1 MSDFIL
7 QFERRYSMA
16 HRLLSGAAP
25 RCSVPHGHNE
35 VVKVDITASEQRSL
49 DSSTNMLAEF
59 SVVKK
64 RWFHW
69 IDKHVDHS
77 FQIADTDPL
86 IDYFREHEPERLPRL
101 LITPGDPTTEI
112 RAACYMAKLNV
123 FLVGQGLV
131 CNRLTID
138 ETPTNS
144 VVFAGNPSQVLP
156 AGDHWWWQDDESIN
170 DFSRPVSEAKK
181 SVPSHQRRD
190 TVHST

>member
-1 MSDFIL
+1 MSDFTL

-35 VVKVDITASEQRSL
+35 VVTVDIVANTERPL
-49 DSSTNMLAEF
+49 DTDTNMLAEF

-69 IDKHVDHS
+69 IDEMVDHS
-77 FQIADTDPL
+77 FQIAHTDPL
-86 IDYFREHEPERLPRL
+86 IEFFRDREPEKLPRL

-112 RAACYMAKLNV
+112 RAACYAAKLNV
-123 FLVGQGLV
+123 FLAGQGLA
-131 CNRLTID
+131 CCRLTIQ

-144 VVFAGNPSQVLP
+144 VVFTGDPTKILP
-156 AGDHWWWQDDESIN
+156 AGDYWWWRGDESIN
-170 DFSRPVSEAKK
+170 DFERTGQDSESVNPVLEVSKT
-181 SVPSHQRRD
+181 SY
-190 TVHST
+190 

>member
-1 MSDFIL
+1 MSDFTL

-35 VVKVDITASEQRSL
+35 VVVVDIVATEERPL
-49 DSSTNMLAEF
+49 DSDTNMLAEF

-69 IDKHVDHS
+69 IDEMVDHS

-86 IDYFREHEPERLPRL
+86 IGYFREHEPETLMRC
-101 LITPGDPTTEI
+101 LITPGDPTTEM
-112 RAACYMAKLNV
+112 RVACFMAKLNV
-123 FLVGQGLV
+123 FLAGQGLV
-131 CNRLTID
+131 CSRLTIQ

-144 VVFAGNPSQVLP
+144 VVFTGDPVSVLPEGDFWWWREDDSINNFARSDSDTRTRILEPSQ
-156 AGDHWWWQDDESIN
+156 ASC
-170 DFSRPVSEAKK
+170 
-181 SVPSHQRRD
+181 
-190 TVHST
+190 

>member
-1 MSDFIL
+1 MSDFTL

-35 VVKVDITASEQRSL
+35 VVTVDIVANNERPL
-49 DSSTNMLAEF
+49 DSDTNMLAEF

-69 IDKHVDHS
+69 IDEMVDHS

-86 IDYFREHEPERLPRL
+86 IGYFREHEPKTLMRC
-101 LITPGDPTTEI
+101 LITPGDPTTEM
-112 RAACYMAKLNV
+112 RAACFMAKLNV
-123 FLVGQGLV
+123 FLAGQGLV
-131 CNRLTID
+131 CSRLTIQ

-144 VVFAGNPSQVLP
+144 VVFTGDPTQVLP
-156 AGDHWWWQDDESIN
+156 SGDYWWWRGDDAIN
-170 DFSRPVSEAKK
+170 DFGRHTSDLKGPSPVLQGSKA
-181 SVPSHQRRD
+181 SFS
-190 TVHST
+190 S

>member
-1 MSDFIL
+1 MSDFTL

-35 VVKVDITASEQRSL
+35 VVTVDIVANNERPL
-49 DSSTNMLAEF
+49 DSDTNMLAEF

-64 RWFHW
+64 RWFNW

-77 FQIADTDPL
+77 FQISDTDPL
-86 IDYFREHEPERLPRL
+86 IGYFREHEPETLMRC

-112 RAACYMAKLNV
+112 RAACFMAKLNA
-123 FLVGQGLV
+123 FLAGQGLV
-131 CNRLTID
+131 CSRLTID

-144 VVFAGNPSQVLP
+144 VVFAGDPIKFLP
-156 AGDHWWWQDDESIN
+156 EGDYWWWRADGSIN
-170 DFSRPVSEAKK
+170 DFTGNDSDLKDFGLALESIE
-181 SVPSHQRRD
+181 
-190 TVHST
+190 TV

>member
-35 VVKVDITASEQRSL
+35 VVKVDITVSEQRPL

-170 DFSRPVSEAKK
+170 DISRPVSEAKEIK
-181 SVPSHQRRD
+181 SPLQRRNA
-190 TVHST
+190 VHST

>member
-35 VVKVDITASEQRSL
+35 IVAVDIVADNNRPL
-49 DSSTNMLAEF
+49 DTTTNMLAEF
-59 SVVKK
+59 GEVKG
-64 RWFHW
+64 RWFKW
-69 IDKHVDHS
+69 IDKQVDHS

-86 IDYFREHEPERLPRL
+86 IGFFKEHEPETLKRC

-112 RAACYMAKLNV
+112 RAACFMAKLNT
-123 FLVGQGLV
+123 FLAGPDLV
-131 CNRLTID
+131 CSRMTIH

-144 VVFAGNPSQVLP
+144 VVFNGDPTQFLPS
-156 AGDHWWWQDDESIN
+156 GDYWWWRCDNSIN
-170 DFSRPVSEAKK
+170 DLPKDGISLEETDA
-181 SVPSHQRRD
+181 
-190 TVHST
+190 STHVEQLS

>member
-1 MSDFIL
+1 MSDFTL

-35 VVKVDITASEQRSL
+35 VVTVDIVANNERPL
-49 DSSTNMLAEF
+49 DSDTNMLAEF

-69 IDKHVDHS
+69 IDEMVDHS

-86 IDYFREHEPERLPRL
+86 IGYFREHEPKTLLRC
-101 LITPGDPTTEI
+101 LITPGDPTTEM
-112 RAACYMAKLNV
+112 RAACFMAKLNV
-123 FLVGQGLV
+123 FLAGQGLV
-131 CNRLTID
+131 CSRLTIQ

-144 VVFAGNPSQVLP
+144 VVFTGDPTKVLP
-156 AGDHWWWQDDESIN
+156 AGNYWWWRGDDAIN
-170 DFSRPVSEAKK
+170 DFARQTSDLKGPSPVLRGSKT
-181 SVPSHQRRD
+181 SC
-190 TVHST
+190 

>member
-1 MSDFIL
+1 MSDFTL

-35 VVKVDITASEQRSL
+35 VVVVDIVADNERPL
-49 DSSTNMLAEF
+49 DTDTNMLAEF
-59 SVVKK
+59 GAVKK
-64 RWFHW
+64 RWFNW

-77 FQIADTDPL
+77 FQISDTDPL

-123 FLVGQGLV
+123 FLAGQGLV

-144 VVFAGNPSQVLP
+144 VVFAGCLLYTSPSPRDGLL
-156 AGDHWWWQDDESIN
+156 
-170 DFSRPVSEAKK
+170 SRM
-181 SVPSHQRRD
+181 PS
-190 TVHST
+190 SA

>member
-35 VVKVDITASEQRSL
+35 VVTVDIVASNERPL
-49 DSSTNMLAEF
+49 DSDTNMLAEF

-69 IDKHVDHS
+69 IDEMVDHS

-86 IDYFREHEPERLPRL
+86 IGYFREHEPERLPRL

-123 FLVGQGLV
+123 FLAGQGLV
-131 CNRLTID
+131 CARLTID

-144 VVFAGNPSQVLP
+144 VVFTGDPTQVLP
-156 AGDHWWWQDDESIN
+156 AGDYWWWRSDESIN
-170 DFSRPVSEAKK
+170 DFPQHISRLKSHNPVLQGSKA
-181 SVPSHQRRD
+181 SC
-190 TVHST
+190 

>member
-1 MSDFIL
+1 MSDFTL

-35 VVKVDITASEQRSL
+35 LVSVDIVADHERPL
-49 DSSTNMLAEF
+49 DPGTNMLAEF

-69 IDKHVDHS
+69 IDEMVDHS

-86 IDYFREHEPERLPRL
+86 IGYFREHEPKTLTRC

-112 RAACYMAKLNV
+112 RAACFMAKLNV
-123 FLVGQGLV
+123 FLAGQGLV
-131 CNRLTID
+131 CSRLTIH

-144 VVFAGNPSQVLP
+144 VVFTGDPTQVLP
-156 AGDHWWWQDDESIN
+156 SGDYWWWRSDESVN
-170 DFSRPVSEAKK
+170 DFERSDEELEILGLALESGKA
-181 SVPSHQRRD
+181 SC
-190 TVHST
+190 

>member
-1 MSDFIL
+1 MNDFTL

-35 VVKVDITASEQRSL
+35 VVVVDIVAKEECPL
-49 DSSTNMLAEF
+49 DTNTNMLAEF

-69 IDKHVDHS
+69 IDEKVDHS

-86 IDYFREHEPERLPRL
+86 IGFFREHEPQRMARL

-112 RAACYMAKLNV
+112 RAACYAAKLNV
-123 FLVGQGLV
+123 FLAGQGLF
-131 CNRLTID
+131 CNRLTIH

-144 VVFAGNPSQVLP
+144 VVFTGDPTQVLP
-156 AGDHWWWQDDESIN
+156 GGDYWWWRSDDTIN
-170 DFSRPVSEAKK
+170 DFARQGQLQESPNLALHESEA
-181 SVPSHQRRD
+181 SF
-190 TVHST
+190 

>member
-35 VVKVDITASEQRSL
+35 VVTVDIVASNERPL
-49 DSSTNMLAEF
+49 DSDTNMLAEF

-69 IDKHVDHS
+69 IDEMVDHS

-86 IDYFREHEPERLPRL
+86 IGYFREHEPERLPRL

-123 FLVGQGLV
+123 FLAGQGLV
-131 CNRLTID
+131 CARLTID

-144 VVFAGNPSQVLP
+144 VVFTGDPTQVLP
-156 AGDHWWWQDDESIN
+156 AGDYWWWRSDDTIN
-170 DFSRPVSEAKK
+170 DFGRHTSDLKGPRTVLQGSKVSC
-181 SVPSHQRRD
+181 
-190 TVHST
+190 

>member
-35 VVKVDITASEQRSL
+35 IVAVDIVADNIRPL
-49 DSSTNMLAEF
+49 DTDTNMLAEF
-59 SVVKK
+59 GEVKG
-64 RWFHW
+64 RWFQW
-69 IDKHVDHS
+69 IDKQVDHS

-86 IDYFREHEPERLPRL
+86 IGYFSEHEPETLKRC

-112 RAACYMAKLNV
+112 RAACFMAKLNT
-123 FLVGQGLV
+123 FLAGQGLT
-131 CNRLTID
+131 CPRLTIH

-144 VVFAGNPSQVLP
+144 VVFNGDPTQILP
-156 AGDHWWWQDDESIN
+156 GGDHWWWRSDDSIN
-170 DFSRPVSEAKK
+170 ELSGHGLSLEIIGSAIHEEQLSR
-181 SVPSHQRRD
+181 
-190 TVHST
+190 

>member
-1 MSDFIL
+1 MSDFTL

-35 VVKVDITASEQRSL
+35 VVTVDIVANNERPL
-49 DSSTNMLAEF
+49 DSDTNMLAEF

-69 IDKHVDHS
+69 IDEMVDHS

-86 IDYFREHEPERLPRL
+86 IGYFREHEPKTLLRC
-101 LITPGDPTTEI
+101 LITPGDPTTEM
-112 RAACYMAKLNV
+112 RAACFMAKLNV
-123 FLVGQGLV
+123 FLAGQGLV
-131 CNRLTID
+131 CSRLTIQ

-144 VVFAGNPSQVLP
+144 VVFTGDPTQVLP
-156 AGDHWWWQDDESIN
+156 EGDYWWWRGDETIN
-170 DFSRPVSEAKK
+170 DFGRHTSDLKGAS
-181 SVPSHQRRD
+181 
-190 TVHST
+190 TVLQGSKASC

>member
-1 MSDFIL
+1 MSEFTL

-35 VVKVDITASEQRSL
+35 VVAVDIVASEERPL
-49 DSSTNMLAEF
+49 DVHTNMLAEF

-69 IDKHVDHS
+69 IDEQVDHS
-77 FQIADTDPL
+77 FQISHTDPL
-86 IDYFREHEPERLPRL
+86 IGYFREHEPKTLMRC

-112 RAACYMAKLNV
+112 RAACFMAKLNV
-123 FLVGQGLV
+123 FLSGQDLV
-131 CNRLTID
+131 CSRLTIH

-144 VVFAGNPSQVLP
+144 VVFTGDPTQVLP
-156 AGDHWWWQDDESIN
+156 SGDYWWWQCDDSIN
-170 DFSRPVSEAKK
+170 DFARDEPGSESFGPVLLGSKA
-181 SVPSHQRRD
+181 SD
-190 TVHST
+190 